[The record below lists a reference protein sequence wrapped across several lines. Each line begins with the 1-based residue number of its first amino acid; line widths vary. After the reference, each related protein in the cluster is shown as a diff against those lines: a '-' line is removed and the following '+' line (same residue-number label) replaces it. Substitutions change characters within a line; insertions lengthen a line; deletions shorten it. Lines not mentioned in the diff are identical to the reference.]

1 MPGSVRLPKIIC
13 LLSGTA
19 ICFLLSGCWPFTH
32 KDNDERAAN
41 PGDSLMHTNSDLG
54 QVDTNQPIGYEVPR
68 AELQPYSAYEGP
80 KVDNA
85 SFDYPWW
92 VHLATSKIS
101 RSLHLP
107 HGLTKNLTCQ
117 IFLQVNRDGEL
128 VALRMIDPSG
138 STAFDKAC
146 LEAIRW
152 AEPFPSLPE
161 DYQNDRIGLTVPF
174 RSK

>member
-1 MPGSVRLPKIIC
+1 MTGRPRIITPSVL
-13 LLSGTA
+13 LLSVLS
-19 ICFLLSGCWPFTH
+19 FSGCWPFTQ
-32 KDNDERAAN
+32 KRVEERSN
-41 PGDSLMHTNSDLG
+41 PSDSLMRIDTGHI
-54 QVDTNQPIGYEVPR
+54 DTNQQVGYEIPR
-68 AELQPYSAYEGP
+68 AALQPTTVYDGP

-85 SFDYPWW
+85 SFDYPYWIDL
-92 VHLATSKIS
+92 VTGKIS

-107 HGLTKNLTCQ
+107 HGIPRNLSCQ

-128 VALRMIDPSG
+128 VALRMVHQSG
-138 STAFDKAC
+138 STAFDRAC

-152 AEPFPSLPE
+152 AEPFPPLPA